1 MDIQRDDVKRKRI
14 RRRYQ
19 LGVAIAAILAVSAL
33 GMTRLESA
41 APSVDRGGVWIDTVK
56 RGEMLR
62 QVRGQGV
69 LVPKEIRWVAA
80 ETAARVERI
89 LVKPGA
95 VVTPETVI
103 MELSNPEV
111 TDQLLTARTQLSAA
125 LADLTAKRVDLESQA
140 LDQRATLASADAEF
154 EGARMQADAEGELTK
169 QGIISKLQSRQSE
182 LKARQLGLR
191 VEIERERIAK
201 FQQNIEAQ
209 LSAAR
214 ARIQQMQNTL
224 TLRQR
229 HADAF
234 AVKAGISGVLQQ
246 VAVEEGQQVLA
257 GSNLARV
264 ARPDIL
270 MAELSIAETQ
280 AKDVA
285 IGQSVKIDTRNGVVP
300 GKVAR
305 IDPAVRNGAVL
316 VDVDLIGSLPQGARP
331 DLSVDATVEIERLRD
346 VMYIGRPAFG
356 QPDTRTT
363 VFRLDSDGVV
373 ARRVPIQLGRSSV
386 SSIEIVKGLREGEK
400 VILSDV
406 SAWEEHDRIELN

>member
-1 MDIQRDDVKRKRI
+1 MDIQREDVKQKRV

-19 LGVAIAAILAVSAL
+19 LGTATVVLLAASVF
-33 GMTRLESA
+33 GVNQLESA
-41 APSVDRGGVWIDTVK
+41 APSVDRSGLWIDTVK

-62 QVRGQGV
+62 EVRGQGV

-80 ETAARVERI
+80 ETAARVERV

-95 VVTPETVI
+95 VVTPATVI

-111 TDQLLTARTQLSAA
+111 TDQLLTAQTQLSAA

-140 LDQRATLASADAEF
+140 LDQRATLATAEAEF
-154 EGARMQADAEGELTK
+154 EGASMQADAESELTK
-169 QGIISKLQSRQSE
+169 KGIISKLQSRQSE

-234 AVKAGISGVLQQ
+234 AVKAGIGGVLQQ
-246 VAVEEGQQVLA
+246 VAVEEGQQILA

-264 ARPDIL
+264 ARPDVL
-270 MAELSIAETQ
+270 MAELSIAEIQ

-285 IGQSVKIDTRNGVVP
+285 IGQNVRIDTRNGVVP
-300 GKVAR
+300 GKVVR
-305 IDPAVRNGAVL
+305 IDPAVSNGAVL
-316 VDVDLIGSLPQGARP
+316 VDVDLIGPLPPGARP

-346 VMYIGRPAFG
+346 VMFVGRPAFG

-363 VFRLDSDGVV
+363 VFRLDNDGIV

-386 SSIEIVKGLREGEK
+386 SSIEILQGLREGEK

-406 SAWEEHDRIELN
+406 STWEEHDRIELN